1 MSIYDEICEFYLLE
15 LQTEVNVSVPKEHK
29 HSFQS
34 RIPIHKM
41 NIFAIL
47 IKTTKRSS
55 SQYSSL

>member
-15 LQTEVNVSVPKEHK
+15 LRTEVNVFVPKKHK

-41 NIFAIL
+41 NIFAVL

-55 SQYSSL
+55 SQCSSV